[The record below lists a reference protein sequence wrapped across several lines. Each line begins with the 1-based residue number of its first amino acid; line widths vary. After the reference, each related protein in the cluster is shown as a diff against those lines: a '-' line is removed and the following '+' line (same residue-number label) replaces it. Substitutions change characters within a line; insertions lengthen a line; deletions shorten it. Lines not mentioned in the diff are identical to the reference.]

1 MIRDWG
7 AGKRDVCMVRNTEDQ
22 SIALEMI
29 TITFCPESDSLVPL
43 SWGEKSLVTWGR
55 GEAVYFDHIIVHVI
69 PLLNYNVILEGYVC
83 WYVKTAEYL
92 RRV

>member
-7 AGKRDVCMVRNTEDQ
+7 AGKRDVCIVRNTHTEDQ

-29 TITFCPESDSLVPL
+29 TIIFCSESDSLVPL

-55 GEAVYFDHIIVHVI
+55 GEAVYFHDIIVHVTS
-69 PLLNYNVILEGYVC
+69 LLNYNVILEGYVC
-83 WYVKTAEYL
+83 WYVKTAGE
-92 RRV
+92 